1 MGFMFRRMVVAGVGL
16 IGGSLALAARRRGLV
31 EEIVGFG
38 RGERNLRAARKERM
52 VDHYFLREEAFPEG
66 VDLLILATPVQAVVP
81 LTDSFLPALE
91 PGCVVSDVGSA
102 KAKIVRE
109 MEKLLPVEIPFVGG
123 HPIAGSEQWG
133 AQAAVPDLFSG
144 RRCILTPTSHTDR
157 DALRRISSFWRR
169 AGARVEIMDP
179 EVHDRILAVVSHLP
193 HVLAYAMVNA
203 LGRTAVDSIDPTQ
216 YCGGGFKDFT
226 RIAASRP
233 EIWRDIC
240 LVNRRAIGKYL
251 TDYINQLERLR
262 RWIRDGR
269 GGLLQRE
276 FARASVIRRQ
286 MI

>member
-38 RGERNLRAARKERM
+38 RGERNLRVARKERM
-52 VDHYFLREEAFPEG
+52 VDRYFLREEEFPQG

-81 LTDSFLPALE
+81 LADSFLPALE
-91 PGCVVSDVGSA
+91 PGCLVSDVGSA

-109 MEKLLPVEIPFVGG
+109 MEKLLPAEIPFVGA

-133 AQAAVPDLFSG
+133 AQAAVADLFSG
-144 RRCILTPTSHTDR
+144 RRCILTPTSHTDP

-169 AGARVEIMDP
+169 AGARVEIMEP

-203 LGRTAVDSIDPTQ
+203 LGRTAVDSIDPRH

-240 LVNRRAIGKYL
+240 LVNRRAIGKHL
-251 TDYINQLERLR
+251 TGYIKELERLR

-269 GGLLQRE
+269 GDLLQRE
-276 FARASVIRRQ
+276 FARANVIRRQ

>member
-38 RGERNLRAARKERM
+38 RGERNLRVARKERI
-52 VDHYFLREEAFPEG
+52 VDRYFLREEEFPEG

-81 LTDSFLPALE
+81 LADSFLPALE
-91 PGCVVSDVGSA
+91 PGCLVSDVGSA

-109 MEKLLPVEIPFVGG
+109 MEKLLPAEIPFVGA

-144 RRCILTPTSHTDR
+144 RRCILTPTSHTDP

-169 AGARVEIMDP
+169 AGARVEIMEP

-203 LGRTAVDSIDPTQ
+203 LGRTAVDSIDPRH

-240 LVNRRAIGKYL
+240 LLNRRAIGKHL
-251 TDYINQLERLR
+251 TGYIKELERLR

-269 GGLLQRE
+269 GDLLQRE
-276 FARASVIRRQ
+276 FARANVIRRQ